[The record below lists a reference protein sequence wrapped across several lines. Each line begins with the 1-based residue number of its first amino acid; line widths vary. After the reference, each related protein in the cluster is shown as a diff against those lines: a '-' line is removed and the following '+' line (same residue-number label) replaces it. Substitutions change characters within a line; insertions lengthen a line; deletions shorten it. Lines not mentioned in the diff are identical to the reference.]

1 VRRALFLLKSPP
13 YGTLRVTE
21 GYRAALGVAAS
32 GIPTH
37 VVLVGDGVYA
47 ALRGQDPTGIDQV
60 CVAELLEGLVTEGV
74 DVFLLGPSARERGLD
89 TGSLLPFLHLTA
101 EAFADLVHACET
113 VLTF

>member
-1 VRRALFLLKSPP
+1 VKRALFLLKSPP

-32 GIPTH
+32 GVSVH

-47 ALRGQDPTGIDQV
+47 ALRGQDSAGIEQT
-60 CVAELLEGLVTEGV
+60 CVAELLEGLAAEGV

-89 TGSLLPFLHLTA
+89 PADLLPFLHLTP
-101 EAFADLVHACET
+101 EAFADLVHGCDP